1 MDVVITA
8 KGAGL
13 GAWVDDAFATAG
25 HVVIVHDSGRFSAL
39 PNPCP
44 EEISRVA
51 LAEFLVKTVQPGDIL
66 VTGTIGRKALDVL
79 LSHGVKVYTAA
90 TGSVMELADSAT
102 RGELP
107 LAVPQA
113 EI

>member
-8 KGAGL
+8 MGAGL
-13 GAWVDDAFATAG
+13 GAWVDDAFSTAG
-25 HVVIVHDSGRFSAL
+25 HVVTVHSSGRFSAF
-39 PNPCP
+39 PNPRP
-44 EEISRVA
+44 EEISGVA

-66 VTGTIGRKALDVL
+66 VTGTIGREALDVL
-79 LSHGVKVYTAA
+79 LSHGVKVYAVA

-107 LAVPQA
+107 LAIPQTG
-113 EI
+113 I